1 MVVRRYDNIVAQKGR
16 RRKDGSRSLTYY
28 YRVRQ
33 KGAKPLWVR
42 MIGEPGETEFEAQY
56 RKLTQPEELRGSPFS
71 FRVLIGSYR
80 KSARY
85 RQLSDRSK
93 KDYLDVMDLIGEWLG
108 EMDAS
113 RYPRPEVIRMRDENV
128 YRPRRANYCVQVMS
142 ILMEHAI
149 DLGWRH
155 DNPAKGVKKL
165 KGQGGYR
172 PWTVA
177 EIEAYRA
184 AADQL
189 GLLILELHIGTGQRP
204 GDVTAMRWS
213 DYDGEEICVTQSKT
227 GAELW
232 IPPTERLRAVLDDA
246 KTRANGLT
254 ILVSRSGEPLTYHQ
268 MARSFRKN
276 RSAAGI
282 EGVSLHG
289 LRKNATIALAE
300 AGCSNA
306 EIKAITGHTTDAMVE
321 LYSKGARQKTM
332 ARNARRRTLCE
343 EGGDACGDA
352 YQTGPISKQAQS
364 TEVKEKKME
373 ATTGIEPVYTDLQ
386 SAA

>member
-1 MVVRRYDNIVAQKGR
+1 
-16 RRKDGSRSLTYY
+16 
-28 YRVRQ
+28 
-33 KGAKPLWVR
+33 
-42 MIGEPGETEFEAQY
+42 
-56 RKLTQPEELRGSPFS
+56 
-71 FRVLIGSYR
+71 
-80 KSARY
+80 
-85 RQLSDRSK
+85 
-93 KDYLDVMDLIGEWLG
+93 
-108 EMDAS
+108 MDAS

-128 YRPRRANYCVQVMS
+128 HRPRRANYCVQVMS

-149 DLGWRH
+149 DLGWRN
-155 DNPAKGVKKL
+155 DNPAKSVKKL

-172 PWTVA
+172 PWRMD

-184 AADQL
+184 SADQL
-189 GLLILELHIGTGQRP
+189 GLLIFELHMGTGQRP

-213 DYDGEEICVTQSKT
+213 DYDGHEICVIQSKT

-232 IPPTERLRAVLDDA
+232 IPPTERLRQVLNEA
-246 KTRANGLT
+246 KAEAIGLT
-254 ILVSRSGEPLTYHQ
+254 ILANQRGEPLTYHQ
-268 MARSFRKN
+268 MARSFRRN

-332 ARNARRRTLCE
+332 ARNARRKTRPETS
-343 EGGDACGDA
+343 GDASGDA
-352 YQTGPISKQAQS
+352 HQTGPISKTGQAIETKS
-364 TEVKEKKME
+364 KKNGGDDRNRTGVHGF
-373 ATTGIEPVYTDLQ
+373 AIRCVTTPPRRHRASRYHQ
-386 SAA
+386 AAGAARCWLGKLSPA

>member
-1 MVVRRYDNIVAQKGR
+1 MVVRRYDNIVAQQGR
-16 RRKDGSRSLTYY
+16 KRKDGSRSRTYY

-42 MIGEPGETEFEAQY
+42 MAGVPGDVEFEAQY
-56 RKLTQPEELRGSPFS
+56 RKLVQPEDLRGSPFS

-80 KSARY
+80 DSSRY

-93 KDYLDVMDLIGEWLG
+93 KDYSDVMDLIGEWLG

-113 RYPRPEVIRMRDENV
+113 RYPRPEVIRMRDENAR
-128 YRPRRANYCVQVMS
+128 RPRRANYCVQVMS

-149 DLGWRH
+149 DLGWRN
-155 DNPAKGVKKL
+155 DNPAKSVKKL

-172 PWTVA
+172 PWRVN

-189 GLLILELHIGTGQRP
+189 GLLIFELHMGTGQRP

-213 DYDGEEICVTQSKT
+213 DYDGHEICVIQSKT

-232 IPPTERLRAVLDDA
+232 IPPTDRLRQVLDEA
-246 KTRANGLT
+246 KMEANGST
-254 ILVSRSGEPLTYHQ
+254 ILANQRGEPLTYHQ
-268 MARSFRKN
+268 MARSFRKS
-276 RSAAGI
+276 RTAAGI
-282 EGVSLHG
+282 DGVSFHG
-289 LRKNATIALAE
+289 LRKNATITLAE

-332 ARNARRRTLCE
+332 ARNARRRTS
-343 EGGDACGDA
+343 GDAH
-352 YQTGPISKQAQS
+352 QTGPISKSGQAIE
-364 TEVKEKKME
+364 TKVKKVE